1 MAHQLFSPPLSQP
14 TMASYKL
21 NFTVASPA
29 RSTTFVEFSPNGRFL
44 AVGDRDSSSLFILDR
59 LAGFHPTISST
70 MPSSPTALVWE
81 AAKAFY
87 IGLGNGH
94 FIYYQIDLGGRKLVK
109 GAVNCIFH
117 GVFPVTAIA
126 LDVESKT
133 LVLSIGPEVFALRR
147 IRTTST
153 FHSLMNWGSSGL
165 TWLEVNSASSP
176 TSQAASILKVTPE
189 AQPPR
194 SQDQSV
200 LPLTTHSSLHFVARI

>member
-1 MAHQLFSPPLSQP
+1 
-14 TMASYKL
+14 MASYKL
-21 NFTVASPA
+21 NFTVTSPG

-59 LAGFHPTISST
+59 LAGFHPTISAV
-70 MPSSPTALVWE
+70 MPSNPTALVWE
-81 AAKAFY
+81 TTKAFY

-94 FIYYQIDLGGRKLVK
+94 FIYYQIDLRNRKLVK
-109 GAVNCIFH
+109 GAVNGIFH

-153 FHSLMNWGSSGL
+153 FYSLMN
-165 TWLEVNSASSP
+165 
-176 TSQAASILKVTPE
+176 
-189 AQPPR
+189 
-194 SQDQSV
+194 
-200 LPLTTHSSLHFVARI
+200 